1 MKIVFATGNEDKM
14 REVREILGAPGRE
27 ILSLKELGI
36 QAEAEENGS
45 TFSENAEIK
54 AREIHEKLRQ
64 RALLQGEALD
74 AVVLADDS
82 GLCIDYLEGAP
93 GVYSARWLG
102 HDTPYTEKNRMVL
115 EKLREAGA
123 GQRGARFVCA
133 ICGVL
138 ENGEVLHTEGVMEG
152 EIAKESSGENG
163 FGYDPIFWLP
173 EYGMTSAQISREEKN
188 RISHRGKALRAMKAL
203 LAERQRV

>member
-1 MKIVFATGNEDKM
+1 MPLVPLILATRNPGK
-14 REVREILGAPGRE
+14 VRELASALAAYGFDVQAPP
-27 ILSLKELGI
+27 
-36 QAEAEENGS
+36 QDMPDVEETGT
-45 TFSENAEIK
+45 TFADN
-54 AREIHEKLRQ
+54 
-64 RALLQGEALD
+64 ALLKASAAASWTGCPA
-74 AVVLADDS
+74 LADDS
-82 GLCIDYLEGAP
+82 GLEVDALDKGP

>member
-163 FGYDPIFWLP
+163 FGYDPIFFSYELGKAFG
-173 EYGMTSAQISREEKN
+173 EASEEEKN
-188 RISHRGKALRAMKAL
+188 RVSHRRKAITKLAIAL
-203 LAERQRV
+203 AI